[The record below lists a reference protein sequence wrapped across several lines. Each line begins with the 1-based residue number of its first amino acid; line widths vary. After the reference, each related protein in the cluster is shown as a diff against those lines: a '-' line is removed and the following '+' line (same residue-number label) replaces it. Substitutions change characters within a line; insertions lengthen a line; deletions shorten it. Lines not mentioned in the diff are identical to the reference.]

1 MMLVDIQKSP
11 FKNQDTLFLES
22 DTSIEQWVI
31 NPTVIPFLTI
41 FTTCEDKSGS
51 TLLCPYY
58 NAGVNH
64 NVLDN
69 SKVLQIVNSCLGE
82 PYSIDDS
89 KLAQLHHLGNE
100 NKGDKIIDL
109 YCFFLFHFSS
119 YLPIT
124 FSQL

>member
-1 MMLVDIQKSP
+1 
-11 FKNQDTLFLES
+11 LFLES
-22 DTSIEQWVI
+22 NTSVEKFSI
-31 NPTVIPFLTI
+31 NPTIIPFLTV
-41 FTTCEDKSGS
+41 FTTCKDKSGK
-51 TLLCPYY
+51 TLYLCPYY

-89 KLAQLHHLGNE
+89 KLAQLHHLGNDASILIGVDE
-100 NKGDKIIDL
+100 KVNKDDKMIYL
-109 YCFFLFHFSS
+109 YFFLFHFYSI
-119 YLPIT
+119 LPIT